1 MEELVMLH
9 FPSGAE
15 SEINQRLMEKFA
27 GLGVNAIVDRANNAR
42 TLIPDRNR
50 QKSIGIT
57 ADKKY
62 EIGARENVGLMQA
75 LLDNRS
81 ECFLSLTQQTC
92 CLNQV
97 NRGLCWR
104 RHSQAWFGTSASLH
118 PKLTRTQLLIILKGD
133 ICS

>member
-1 MEELVMLH
+1 MLDFDRLFQTIEELVMLH
-9 FPSGAE
+9 SPSGAE

-27 GLGVNAIVDRANNAR
+27 ALGVNAIVDRANNAR

-75 LLDNRS
+75 LLDNEGRV
-81 ECFLSLTQQTC
+81 LPILD
-92 CLNQV
+92 
-97 NRGLCWR
+97 
-104 RHSQAWFGTSASLH
+104 AAD
-118 PKLTRTQLLIILKGD
+118 LLPE
-133 ICS
+133 SS

>member
-15 SEINQRLMEKFA
+15 SEINQRLMARFA
-27 GLGVNAIVDRANNAR
+27 ALGVNAIVDRANNAR

-57 ADKKY
+57 AHKKY
-62 EIGARENVGLMQA
+62 EIGARENLGLMQA

-81 ECFLSLTQQTC
+81 ECFLSLTQ
-92 CLNQV
+92 
-97 NRGLCWR
+97 
-104 RHSQAWFGTSASLH
+104 
-118 PKLTRTQLLIILKGD
+118 
-133 ICS
+133 